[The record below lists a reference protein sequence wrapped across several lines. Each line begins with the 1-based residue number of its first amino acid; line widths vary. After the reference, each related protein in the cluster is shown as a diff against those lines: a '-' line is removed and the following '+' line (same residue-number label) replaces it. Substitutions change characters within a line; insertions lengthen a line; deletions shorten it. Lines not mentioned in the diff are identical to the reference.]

1 VAVPGSGKLDWP
13 KFLRQ
18 AQSAGYDDVISIEHE
33 DAEFGWPG
41 KDLEARKEGERR
53 ALAYLR
59 KALSA

>member
-1 VAVPGSGKLDWP
+1 
-13 KFLRQ
+13 
-18 AQSAGYDDVISIEHE
+18 VISIEHE

-59 KALSA
+59 KALPHNNTECRDRGSRRQAAA